1 MIELHIKN
9 MVCPRCVMAVRQLF
23 DGLDISY
30 SEVTLGLAQIPQ
42 ELTPEQSD
50 LCRKGLESLGFELI
64 DDCQNQW
71 VEQVRTAVISWVRK
85 EEPKEKMSLFLQH
98 TLGKDYSLLSKLFS
112 QMRGI
117 TIERFC
123 ILQRVEYAK
132 ELLCYSQLN
141 ISEVAYRLGYSSP
154 AHLSTQFKQETGMT
168 PTAFIRLSGQRRC
181 AQRVGLDE
189 I

>member
-9 MVCPRCVMAVRQLF
+9 MVCPRCVMAVRQLL
-23 DGLDISY
+23 GELGIAY
-30 SEVTLGLAQIPQ
+30 SEVTLGLAQITQ
-42 ELTPEQSD
+42 ELSPEQFDS
-50 LCRKGLESLGFELI
+50 CRNGLESLGFELI
-64 DDCQNQW
+64 DDSQNQC

-85 EEPKEKMSLFLQH
+85 EEPKEKLSFFLQH
-98 TLGKDYSLLSKLFS
+98 ALGKDYSTLSKLFS

-117 TIERFC
+117 TIERYC
-123 ILQRVEYAK
+123 ILQRIEFAK

-168 PTAFIRLSGQRRC
+168 PTAFVQQSGRVRY
-181 AQRVGLDE
+181 AHRVGLDE